1 MTLESAQDAPKM
13 RQDGPDE
20 QFEPFSSAK
29 MAPQVAPKS
38 KKNLPKK
45 QSKIILQKQHR
56 KIARYRKTA
65 RGSGMQAPTGGPHTP

>member
-1 MTLESAQDAPKM
+1 MTLKSAQDAPKM
-13 RQDGPDE
+13 RQDGQD
-20 QFEPFSSAK
+20 EPFGPFMSAK

-38 KKNLPKK
+38 KKNPPKK

-56 KIARYRKTA
+56 KIALYPKTA